1 MEFSDKFTQCIN
13 IVLDIEGGYAND
25 PNDNGGPTMRGIT
38 QRVYDAYRR
47 MKGRVERSVKFID
60 DEELFEIYH
69 NQYWIPI
76 NGDALPAGLDLSM
89 FDYSVNSGPATATKS
104 IQYCVGTAAD
114 GHMGSVTLSAIG
126 DFTVDDLIEKF
137 CKRRL
142 EFLRSLYDYKHFGK
156 NWEIRVK
163 KIRIFSLKRGG
174 YNPKESIIK
183 NRTNERATKATTTPR
198 DVSGKSDKM
207 IAIGTGAAG
216 TLATVVSS
224 IDSPYGLVALGMIL
238 ALIGFA
244 AWKIWPKYRMP
255 EL

>member
-13 IVLDIEGGYAND
+13 IVLNEEGGYVNN

-38 QRVYDAYRR
+38 QRVYDSYRR
-47 MKGRVERSVKFID
+47 MKGRVEISVKSIK

-69 NQYWIPI
+69 NQYWVPI
-76 NGDALPAGLDLSM
+76 NGDALPAGLDLLM
-89 FDYSVNSGPATATKS
+89 LDYSVNSGPATATKS

-126 DFTVDDLIEKF
+126 DFTVDDLIEKL
-137 CKRRL
+137 CERRL
-142 EFLRSLYDYKHFGK
+142 QFLRSLSDYKHFWKG
-156 NWEIRVK
+156 WETRVK
-163 KIRIFSLKRGG
+163 RIRASSLKRCGHAIKE
-174 YNPKESIIK
+174 NPIK
-183 NRTNERATKATTTPR
+183 NQPTERATKATTTPR

-224 IDSPYGLVALGMIL
+224 IDSPYGVVALGMIL